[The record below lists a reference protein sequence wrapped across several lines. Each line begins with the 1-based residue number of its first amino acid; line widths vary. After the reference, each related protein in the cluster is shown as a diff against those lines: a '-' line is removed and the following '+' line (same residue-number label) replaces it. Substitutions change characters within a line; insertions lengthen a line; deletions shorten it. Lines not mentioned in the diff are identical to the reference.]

1 MIDDL
6 VKRLCDEGHLQQR
19 DTYSALLQTC
29 FEAAL
34 CIKKLEAT
42 LTDIISEYDE
52 PDNGR
57 SLRWAVDIGRDVLKG
72 YKDE

>member
-1 MIDDL
+1 MNDDL

-19 DTYSALLQTC
+19 VSYSALLHTC
-29 FEAAL
+29 LEAASY
-34 CIKKLEAT
+34 IKKLEAT

-57 SLRWAVDIGRDVLKG
+57 SLHWEIDIARDLLKG
-72 YKDE
+72 YKT